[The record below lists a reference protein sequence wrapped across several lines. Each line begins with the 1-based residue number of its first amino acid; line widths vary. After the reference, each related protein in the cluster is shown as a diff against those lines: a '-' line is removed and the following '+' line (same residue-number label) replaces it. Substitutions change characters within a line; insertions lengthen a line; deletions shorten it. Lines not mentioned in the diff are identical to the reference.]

1 MNESFPYNDLYPSN
15 QSFTSDFVLQS
26 FTSIRVGFSRSP
38 PSVAI
43 TFHCLLPPFAVPLFL
58 SICCCKQLN
67 AINRNCIWTKKTSP
81 PAKCTNSRRQT
92 KGRCIGYAPFLRVLL
107 EKKIDGIVQVY
118 KKIKDSPGEWGV
130 LIQKTFTEMV
140 LAKQFGEES
149 A

>member
-1 MNESFPYNDLYPSN
+1 MYGRTQSHCPRLLSATLISLKSSTHMNFVVSSNFFP
-15 QSFTSDFVLQS
+15 F
-26 FTSIRVGFSRSP
+26 
-38 PSVAI
+38 
-43 TFHCLLPPFAVPLFL
+43 
-58 SICCCKQLN
+58 
-67 AINRNCIWTKKTSP
+67 RNCIWTKKTSP